1 MGEEFAKAAFVF
13 GSTSLTFNT
22 NIKEPGNDLKYII
35 KVTEN
40 HDGTKTYTP
49 DRVENLK
56 FSPSKDNFNFE
67 SDDIQA
73 YFANYFLG
81 SLTDPNGI
89 GKVVDLTFIDG
100 KDQTYA
106 KEALTITK
114 DEFNTYSKK
123 PEESFDF
130 DNCVQIISNYLA
142 YFKKMVD
149 SDVFKYDAE
158 GKYLIYGDR
167 EDNKKIHDTVTK
179 TDFDLS
185 SKVYQNSLYRSIF
198 DTLLATVFGMST
210 QLSQREANSLAL
222 FAESEIDRL
231 FKDGH
236 LNPHADRLSN
246 GIIYLLGGGADTA
259 TGTDKD
265 DTLIDG
271 GGSDTI
277 YGDKGDDI
285 IFAGNRGEDKSKDD
299 GSDISSNTLY
309 GGAGNDRLYD
319 SSGDDTIYA
328 DTDKYYIFVGDQDE
342 LDANFDDTNTT
353 NYLYGN
359 SGGDTLIGSKGIDYL
374 YADSEEFKDKATNTN
389 TLVGKEGDDHIFGG
403 NK

>member
-1 MGEEFAKAAFVF
+1 MGEEFAKVAFIF

-22 NIKEPGNDLKYII
+22 NLKDDKVKYII
-35 KVTEN
+35 KVVEN
-40 HDGTKTYTP
+40 PDGTKTYTP

-130 DNCVQIISNYLA
+130 DKCVQIILNYLA

-185 SKVYQNSLYRSIF
+185 SKVYQNSLYHSIF

-265 DTLIDG
+265 DILIDG
-271 GGSDTI
+271 GGSDTL

-359 SGGDTLIGSKGIDYL
+359 SGGDTL
-374 YADSEEFKDKATNTN
+374 
-389 TLVGKEGDDHIFGG
+389 
-403 NK
+403 